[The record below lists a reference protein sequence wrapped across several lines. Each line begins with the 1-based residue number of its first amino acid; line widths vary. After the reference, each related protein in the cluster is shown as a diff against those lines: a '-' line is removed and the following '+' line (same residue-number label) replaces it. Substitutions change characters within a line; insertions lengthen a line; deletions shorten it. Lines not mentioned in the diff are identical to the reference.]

1 MKNIIV
7 GKRSFG
13 WSKRKKTDLE
23 KKIDCI
29 EDILHKQGY
38 IFIETIYEI
47 LGIQWNSSNE
57 NTLYTLKN
65 GPVEIRYELI
75 FANRY
80 KVTISQ

>member
-1 MKNIIV
+1 MLERDLLDGAKE
-7 GKRSFG
+7 R
-13 WSKRKKTDLE
+13 RKKTDLK
-23 KKIDCI
+23 KKINCI
-29 EDILHKQGY
+29 EYILLKQGY